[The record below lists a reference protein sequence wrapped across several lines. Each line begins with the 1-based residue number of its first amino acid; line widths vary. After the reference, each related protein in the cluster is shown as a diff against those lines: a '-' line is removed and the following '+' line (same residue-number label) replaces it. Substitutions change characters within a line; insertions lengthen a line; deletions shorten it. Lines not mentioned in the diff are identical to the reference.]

1 MLAHPVEEIIP
12 CRLKGRFFDAMKGGQ
27 MTTEQRLLLV
37 LESIRDELRR
47 IREAIEPGEHEENE
61 EDS

>member
-1 MLAHPVEEIIP
+1 
-12 CRLKGRFFDAMKGGQ
+12 

-47 IREAIEPGEHEENE
+47 IREAIEHEEK

>member
-1 MLAHPVEEIIP
+1 
-12 CRLKGRFFDAMKGGQ
+12 
-27 MTTEQRLLLV
+27 MTMEQRLLLV

-47 IREAIEPGEHEENE
+47 IREAIEERKHEEK

>member
-1 MLAHPVEEIIP
+1 
-12 CRLKGRFFDAMKGGQ
+12 
-27 MTTEQRLLLV
+27 MTMEQRLLLV

-47 IREAIEPGEHEENE
+47 IREAIDHEEK

>member
-1 MLAHPVEEIIP
+1 
-12 CRLKGRFFDAMKGGQ
+12 

-37 LESIRDELRR
+37 LESIRDELRG
-47 IREAIEPGEHEENE
+47 IREDIEPREHEENE

>member
-1 MLAHPVEEIIP
+1 
-12 CRLKGRFFDAMKGGQ
+12 

-47 IREAIEPGEHEENE
+47 IRGAIESEEK